1 MLLFTKDSRTNN
13 STYLLSYITIEE
25 KFVLAPPSRKMPN
38 STFIPEPTDPVSET
52 LRMFVKAVL
61 GTLSLLILIGLKFLY
76 STAKK
81 AYVKHKTRQYDLAR
95 YTANRDT
102 PDFPE

>member
-1 MLLFTKDSRTNN
+1 VEEV
-13 STYLLSYITIEE
+13 EE

-52 LRMFVKAVL
+52 LRMLVKAVL
-61 GTLSLLILIGLKFLY
+61 DTLSLLILIGLEFLY

-81 AYVKHKTRQYDLAR
+81 AYVKHKTRQYDLNLAR

-102 PDFPE
+102 PDFLE